1 MERASAV
8 RVAVVLLL
16 MLMLRE
22 TESQSNIDMRE
33 PILRRS
39 PGMLNE
45 THFNTHGDDLFG
57 FAFAFHEIEEIM
69 PGDGVEVAAS
79 KTR

>member
-1 MERASAV
+1 MEQGSGI

-16 MLMLRE
+16 MLVLQQA
-22 TESQSNIDMRE
+22 ESQSNIDTRE

-45 THFNTHGDDLFG
+45 AHFNTHGEDLFG
-57 FAFAFHEIEEIM
+57 FAFAIHEFEEIM
-69 PGDGVEVAAS
+69 PVDGAEEAAG

>member
-1 MERASAV
+1 MERASVV

-16 MLMLRE
+16 MLVPRE
-22 TESQSNIDMRE
+22 TESQSNIDTRE

-39 PGMLNE
+39 PGMLND
-45 THFNTHGDDLFG
+45 THFQLHGDDLFG
-57 FAFAFHEIEEIM
+57 FAFAIHEIEEIM
-69 PGDGVEVAAS
+69 SGDGAEVAAS